1 MTVWVLRQDLSESEE
16 ASILERKNLVLP
28 FEGLPDLTH
37 VENQAQAKKLLAV
50 LYPGEPPESL
60 NNRLHKFWHRF
71 TTLQIE
77 DLLVVPLVHA
87 REIVIA
93 EVTGHYHYMVG
104 EHGSDVHL
112 IPVRWYDKRIPL
124 RKLAK
129 HKSLFSDGNPAMLEI
144 EDAEAR
150 TAIRDHLP
158 HSYNRF
164 AKWKWLLM
172 FFFALSMLRMVIRS
186 DN

>member
-1 MTVWVLRQDLSESEE
+1 MTIWVLRQTLSEAEE
-16 ASILERKNLVLP
+16 ASIFERKDLVLP
-28 FEGLPDLTH
+28 FDGLPDLTH

-93 EVTGHYHYMVG
+93 EVTGHYHYSVG
-104 EHGSDVHL
+104 EHGSDIHL
-112 IPVRWYDKRIPL
+112 IPVRWYDKRIKFK
-124 RKLAK
+124 KLSK
-129 HKSLFSDGNPAMLEI
+129 HKSLFSEGNPAMLEI

-150 TAIRDHLP
+150 TSIRDHLP

-164 AKWKWLLM
+164 AKIKWLLM
-172 FFFALSMLRMVIRS
+172 FFFALSLVRMFARLDS
-186 DN
+186 